1 MSLLGKNRYEL
12 IHWKDRIW
20 KRGPDGKLISKVDE
34 HGEIIMNPLTG
45 YPEYEVIRDGTRIA
59 AKRLNHMDEGIH
71 LAHELIVQLTSTIRR
86 LQIQMELD
94 GRVPGN
100 SGTFA
105 DTLDGNTN
113 KIKLDKTMTEIIEAV
128 EMGTTALK
136 VASVEGFTAKTQVTI
151 YDDEHSEDVMITEV
165 GEDTIT
171 VSTLATTYKKG
182 AKVARSNVEMDYAKA
197 EMRFGE
203 WQTYDVELIEVM

>member
-1 MSLLGKNRYEL
+1 MSLLGTNRYEL

-20 KRGPDGKLISKVDE
+20 KRGPDGKLIPKVDE

-45 YPEYEVIRDGTRIA
+45 YPEYEVIRDGTRVA
-59 AKRLNHMDEGIH
+59 AKRMNHMDEGIH

-128 EMGTTALK
+128 EVGATTLK
-136 VASVEGFTAKTQVTI
+136 VASVEGFTALTQVTI
-151 YDDEHSEDVMITEV
+151 YDDEHSEDMLITEV

-171 VSTLATTYKKG
+171 VSTLAKAYKKG
-182 AKVARSNVEMDYAKA
+182 AKVARSNVEMDYVKA
-197 EMRFGE
+197 EMRFGD

>member
-1 MSLLGKNRYEL
+1 MGNYMNSEIPLNFKENPYTRTE
-12 IHWKDRIW
+12 WQDDVKD
-20 KRGPDGKLISKVDE
+20 PLT
-34 HGEIIMNPLTG
+34 GEIIEIGTTYMA
-45 YPEYEVIRDGTRIA
+45 EYANNFEWGIYNAYRFMIEMYRQMERMRV
-59 AKRLNHMDEGIH
+59 RL
-71 LAHELIVQLTSTIRR
+71 
-86 LQIQMELD
+86 ELD

-105 DTLDGNTN
+105 DTLDGNIN

-128 EMGTTALK
+128 EVGATTLK
-136 VASVEGFTAKTQVTI
+136 VASVEGFTALTQVTI

-165 GEDTIT
+165 GTDMIK
-171 VSTLATTYKKG
+171 VSALAKTYKKG
-182 AKVARSNVEMDYAKA
+182 AKVARSNVEMDYVKA

>member
-1 MSLLGKNRYEL
+1 MAIENYERINFL
-12 IHWKDRIW
+12 DHILAIDENGDFIPEIDKDTGQQKIDRITRLPVW
-20 KRGPDGKLISKVDE
+20 KPLQQGTVHSEKVMNHLDSNIE
-34 HGEIIMNPLTG
+34 RNREYIIALQTN
-45 YPEYEVIRDGTRIA
+45 
-59 AKRLNHMDEGIH
+59 
-71 LAHELIVQLTSTIRR
+71 IRR

-128 EMGTTALK
+128 EKDATALK
-136 VASVEGFTAKTQVTI
+136 VASVKGFTALTQVTI

-165 GEDTIT
+165 GTDMIK
-171 VSTLATTYKKG
+171 VSALATTYKKG
-182 AKVARSNVEMDYAKA
+182 AKVARSNVEMDYVKA
-197 EMRFGE
+197 EMRFGD
-203 WQTYDVELIEVM
+203 WRTYNVELVEVL

>member
-1 MSLLGKNRYEL
+1 MAIENYERINFL
-12 IHWKDRIW
+12 DHILAIDENGDFIPEIDKDTGQQKIDRITRLPVW
-20 KRGPDGKLISKVDE
+20 KPLQQGTVHSEKVMNHLDLNIE
-34 HGEIIMNPLTG
+34 RNREYIIALQTN
-45 YPEYEVIRDGTRIA
+45 
-59 AKRLNHMDEGIH
+59 
-71 LAHELIVQLTSTIRR
+71 IRR

-113 KIKLDKTMTEIIEAV
+113 KIKLDKTMSEIIEAV
-128 EMGTTALK
+128 EVGATTLK

-165 GEDTIT
+165 DTDMIK
-171 VSTLATTYKKG
+171 VSALAKAYKKG
-182 AKVARSNVEMDYAKA
+182 AKVARSNVEMDYVKA